1 MSEQLGLLPGAKIG
15 VGERDDV
22 CRCGHSRDHHVSGR
36 GLCMY
41 GLGTRFGQCDCKKHK
56 SKKRAPMVIAHNFT
70 PPQGAVE
77 WFRGPPELVR
87 RKPGGWFLGAPHSLL
102 VYMALSKSSKIES
115 LNVHAGPSTSKA
127 TMARLYAAAGNR
139 RKVHAY
145 RIVAALEQAHKH
157 LGAVLG
163 SRPSKTT
170 IVRVSSGRLD
180 DDNLIGACKGVR
192 DGIAEALGFDDELFS
207 VVGAEPGKLPI
218 FYTQAKPGECGVFAC
233 QVELKWGGN
242 RECI

>member
-1 MSEQLGLLPGAKIG
+1 
-15 VGERDDV
+15 
-22 CRCGHSRDHHVSGR
+22 
-36 GLCMY
+36 
-41 GLGTRFGQCDCKKHK
+41 
-56 SKKRAPMVIAHNFT
+56 MVIAHNFT

-87 RKPGGWFLGAPHSLL
+87 RKAGGWFLGTSRRGLLQEDRTLL

-127 TMARLYAAAGNR
+127 TMARLYAAAANR
-139 RKVHAY
+139 RKSHAY

-170 IVRVSSGRLD
+170 IIRVSSGRLD

-192 DGIAEALGFDDELFS
+192 DGIAEALDMDDELFS
-207 VVGAEPGKLPI
+207 VAGTEPGKLPI
-218 FYTQAKPGECGVFAC
+218 FYTQAKPGERGVFAC
-233 QVELKWGGN
+233 QVELKWEGK